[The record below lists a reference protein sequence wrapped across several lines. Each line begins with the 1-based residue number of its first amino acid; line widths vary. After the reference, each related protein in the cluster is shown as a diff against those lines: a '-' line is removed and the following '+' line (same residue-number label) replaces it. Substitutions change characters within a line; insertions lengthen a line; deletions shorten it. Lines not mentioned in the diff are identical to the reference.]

1 MFKNLEISSA
11 KPSLTMVRC
20 DTFLKLL
27 LVLSVT
33 LQLKKVQ
40 AAPMID
46 DDIIMNLEMS
56 MRNRE
61 SVNSAKHQE
70 KHVFSHQHYLNPEDI
85 LEKYLSNLPRGF
97 ELEDDQNTSEDKL
110 VEELKENKAML
121 EYIVESAEKHMNQHK
136 SNTSPSRSLSKK
148 QKQVF
153 KKDKN
158 LKRIEKKSWKIPMKT
173 LALYTE
179 NSHQGQN
186 MMDELTEA
194 FNAFKDSG
202 K

>member
-1 MFKNLEISSA
+1 MFKNLEINSA
-11 KPSLTMVRC
+11 NPSLTMVRC

-33 LQLKKVQ
+33 LQLKKTQ

-61 SVNSAKHQE
+61 NVNSAKHQE
-70 KHVFSHQHYLNPEDI
+70 KHIYGHQHYLNQDSI
-85 LEKYLSNLPRGF
+85 LEKYLSNLPRGL
-97 ELEDDQNTSEDKL
+97 EPEDDQHTSEDQL

-136 SNTSPSRSLSKK
+136 SSPSPSRGLSKK